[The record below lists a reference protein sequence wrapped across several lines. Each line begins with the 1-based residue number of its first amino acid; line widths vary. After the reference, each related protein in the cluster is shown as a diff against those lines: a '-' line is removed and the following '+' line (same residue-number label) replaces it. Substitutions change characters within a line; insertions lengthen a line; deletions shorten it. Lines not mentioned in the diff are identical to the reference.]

1 MTPTRQMGS
10 ASTTPVPVIAGETFA
25 GKYIIE
31 RLIGRGGMGFVL
43 AAHHPQL
50 RQTVAIKLL
59 HGPMAARPDTAARFV
74 REARAA
80 ARLRN
85 QHIARVMDAGTDE
98 QGRQYMVMEYLSG
111 DNLRA
116 LYGLH
121 RLAPVTAAVGYVAQA
136 CEALAE
142 AHAAG
147 IVHRDLKPENLF
159 LTKATDGSPLIK
171 VLDFGISKVLPLGP
185 STSSDSDI
193 VTNNQEI
200 LGSPAY
206 MSPEQLCTPASVDAR
221 TDIWSLG
228 VILYEL
234 LTGRRPFDRPGFAE
248 LMADVVTLSPA
259 SPRDLNWEIPAELAA
274 VVLRCLS
281 RKPQDRFQHIGE
293 LAAALSPWA
302 PRWAGESVESATRV
316 WELSSARATPVV
328 AMPIAVAP
336 RSETARVRRTLFR
349 RACFVTAAF
358 AVGAFGL
365 FMVVSARADTSDS
378 HLAAMPPFAVTAARA
393 QARPAAESDPA
404 IAPDTRPTVRRRA
417 GKPGAHGHAAKSTVR
432 RFVSVDLLKNRR

>member
-1 MTPTRQMGS
+1 METG
-10 ASTTPVPVIAGETFA
+10 STTPVPVIAGEMFA

-31 RLIGRGGMGFVL
+31 RVIGRGGMGFVL

-50 RQTVAIKLL
+50 HQTVAVKLL

-85 QHIARVMDAGTDE
+85 QHVARVMDAGTDE
-98 QGRQYMVMEYLSG
+98 NGRQYMVMEYLSG

-116 LYGLH
+116 LYAREGIAS
-121 RLAPVTAAVGYVAQA
+121 LAATVGYVAQA

-159 LTKATDGSPLIK
+159 LTKAADGSPLIK
-171 VLDFGISKVLPLGP
+171 VLDFGISKVLMPDP
-185 STSSDSDI
+185 SATPAGDI

-221 TDIWSLG
+221 TDIWALG

-234 LTGRRPFDRPGFAE
+234 LTGQRPFNRPGFAE
-248 LMADVVTLSPA
+248 LMAEVVTLTPTP
-259 SPRDLNWEIPAELAA
+259 PRELSREIPAELST
-274 VVLRCLS
+274 VVMRCLS

-293 LAAALSPWA
+293 LAAALAPWA
-302 PRWAGESVESATRV
+302 PLWARESVESATRI

-328 AMPIAVAP
+328 AMPVAAAPPSAPPRVPRTKFRKGFVAAAAVA
-336 RSETARVRRTLFR
+336 V
-349 RACFVTAAF
+349 CAF
-358 AVGAFGL
+358 ASFVI
-365 FMVVSARADTSDS
+365 VSARADNGHAEVADS
-378 HLAAMPPFAVTAARA
+378 TPVAAPATFDRA
-393 QARPAAESDPA
+393 QPVADLDAVVARESR
-404 IAPDTRPTVRRRA
+404 TTVRRRA
-417 GKPGAHGHAAKSTVR
+417 DKPTAHGRSAKATVR
-432 RFVSVDLLKNRR
+432 RSVSVDPLKDRR

>member
-1 MTPTRQMGS
+1 
-10 ASTTPVPVIAGETFA
+10 VITGETFA

-31 RLIGRGGMGFVL
+31 RVIGRGGMGFVL

-50 RQTVAIKLL
+50 HQTVAVKLL

-85 QHIARVMDAGTDE
+85 QHVARVMDAGTDE
-98 QGRQYMVMEYLSG
+98 NGRQYMVMEYLSG

-116 LYGLH
+116 LYRRQGLV
-121 RLAPVTAAVGYVAQA
+121 PVTATVGYVAQV

-159 LTKATDGSPLIK
+159 LTKAADGAPLIK
-171 VLDFGISKVLPLGP
+171 VLDFGISKVLLPDP
-185 STSSDSDI
+185 SATPAGDI

-206 MSPEQLCTPASVDAR
+206 MSPEQLCTPAAVDAR
-221 TDIWSLG
+221 TDIWALG

-234 LTGRRPFDRPGFAE
+234 LTGQRPFARLGFAE
-248 LMADVVTLSPA
+248 LLADIVTFTPPPPRELS
-259 SPRDLNWEIPAELAA
+259 REIPAELSA
-274 VVLRCLS
+274 VVMRCLS

-293 LAAALSPWA
+293 LAAALAPWA
-302 PRWAGESVESATRV
+302 PLWALESVESATRI

-328 AMPIAVAP
+328 AMAIADDAP
-336 RSETARVRRTLFR
+336 PSPAPSAPPRVRRTTFR
-349 RACFVTAAF
+349 KGFVAAAAVAVCALAAF
-358 AVGAFGL
+358 V
-365 FMVVSARADTSDS
+365 VVSARADNGHAEVAVSS
-378 HLAAMPPFAVTAARA
+378 PVAVTAAFDRA
-393 QARPAAESDPA
+393 QPAAELASVVA
-404 IAPDTRPTVRRRA
+404 RESRPTVRRRA
-417 GKPGAHGHAAKSTVR
+417 DKPTGRADKPTAHGRAVKATVR
-432 RFVSVDLLKNRR
+432 RVAGVDLLKDRR